1 MNFAACFEKSRH
13 LLLEGAL
20 GERLKRE
27 YGLKIDGTAAMAPL
41 VYDPQAQKALAA
53 LWAEY
58 RGIAQEYACLFWRR
72 RRLAGRTERGRRWP
86 AMMRRCFW
94 TISRF

>member
-1 MNFAACFEKSRH
+1 MDFTACFERSGH

-53 LWAEY
+53 LWGEY
-58 RGIAQEYACLFWRR
+58 RGIAQKYELPFFCSF
-72 RRLAGRTERGRRWP
+72 T
-86 AMMRRCFW
+86 
-94 TISRF
+94 